1 MNASE
6 KTNFKEKYY
15 TTSDVAAILNCT
27 KEHVSFLCRTGK
39 IKAVMPFG
47 HWLIDKTSFD
57 EQLMKGAA
65 SDEDFDI

>member
-27 KEHVSFLCRTGK
+27 KEHASFLCRTGK
-39 IKAVMPFG
+39 IKAVRPFG

-57 EQLMKGAA
+57 KRVKGAA